1 MEKLEVEAD
10 IPERDVGQIK
20 TGLSARIT
28 LEAFPGERF
37 PAYVSRVAPVVDASS
52 RTKQVIL
59 KFRAEDSRINAGMFA
74 RIRLDTVAY
83 ADRVAIPEEAVTA
96 IRGSSYV
103 YILNADGTVSRRE
116 VAVGVTV
123 DGLTEIVSGI
133 EAGDAVVTQGQQLLS
148 EGVKVHVVNAA
159 GSKA

>member
-1 MEKLEVEAD
+1 MR
-10 IPERDVGQIK
+10 I
-20 TGLSARIT
+20 SARISWIQC
-28 LEAFPGERF
+28 LR
-37 PAYVSRVAPVVDASS
+37 R
-52 RTKQVIL
+52 
-59 KFRAEDSRINAGMFA
+59 
-74 RIRLDTVAY
+74 
-83 ADRVAIPEEAVTA
+83 RVAIPRGGDP